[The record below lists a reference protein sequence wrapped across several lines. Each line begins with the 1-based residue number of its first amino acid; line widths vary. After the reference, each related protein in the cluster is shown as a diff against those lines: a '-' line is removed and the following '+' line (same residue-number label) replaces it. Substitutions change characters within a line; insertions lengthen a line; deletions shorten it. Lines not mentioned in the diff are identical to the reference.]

1 MSFSGA
7 PDGSKHSDFRALLN
21 RKTPGQ
27 VDMQRPQ
34 LMQLS
39 WSTTGFLFILA
50 SVLSVG
56 YCTSFRK
63 DVNHVGKPMI
73 FESVEV
79 GPLGVNCFILGCETS
94 HEGVV
99 VDPGG
104 DVGRIAE
111 IVQRHGLKIRYII
124 NTHGHFDHVGGN
136 LQAVRTFGAPLL
148 IHESDATMLGRAAEV
163 ARMYGMQGENSPAP
177 DSFLTENGEIAFG
190 SHHMKVLHTPG
201 HTQGGC
207 CLYLESEKTVITGD
221 TLFADSIGRTD
232 LPGGSHEQLL
242 ASIKTKLFTLPD
254 EVTAYPGHGP
264 KTTIGHEKRNNPYF

>member
-7 PDGSKHSDFRALLN
+7 PDGSKHSDFPVLLK

-50 SVLSVG
+50 SLLSAN
-56 YCTSFRK
+56 YCTSFGK
-63 DVNHVGKPMI
+63 DVNRVEKPMI

-79 GPLGVNCFILGCETS
+79 GPLGVNCFILGCAAS
-94 HEGVV
+94 REGVV
-99 VDPGG
+99 IDPGG
-104 DVGRIAE
+104 DVGRISE

-136 LQAVRTFGAPLL
+136 LQAVKAFGAPLL
-148 IHESDATMLGRAAEV
+148 IHENDAAMLGRAAEV
-163 ARMYGMQGENSPAP
+163 ANMYGMQGENSPAP
-177 DSFLTENGEIAFG
+177 DSFLAEGMEIAFG
-190 SHHMKVLHTPG
+190 THRMKVLHTPG

-207 CLYLESEKTVITGD
+207 CLYLEDEKKVITGD

-242 ASIKTKLFTLPD
+242 ASVRSKLFTLPD

>member
-1 MSFSGA
+1 MFFTEA
-7 PDGSKHSDFRALLN
+7 PDGSKHSDFPSSLK
-21 RKTPGQ
+21 RKTSGQ

-34 LMQLS
+34 LMQFS
-39 WSTTGFLFILA
+39 WSTTGFFFILA
-50 SVLSVG
+50 SIFSVA
-56 YCTSFRK
+56 YCTSFRT
-63 DVNHVGKPMI
+63 DVNQAEKSMI
-73 FESVEV
+73 FETLEV
-79 GPLGVNCFILGCETS
+79 GPLGVNCFILGCAGS

-99 VDPGG
+99 IDPGG
-104 DVGRIAE
+104 DMERIAGV
-111 IVQRHGLKIRYII
+111 VQRHQLKIRYII

-136 LQAVRTFGAPLL
+136 LQAVKAFGAPLL
-148 IHESDATMLGRAAEV
+148 IHKNDAVMLGRAADV
-163 ARMYGMQGENSPAP
+163 AHMYGMQGENSPEP
-177 DSFLTENGEIAFG
+177 DSFLTDNMEIVFG
-190 SHHMKVLHTPG
+190 SHRMKVLHTPG

-207 CLYLESEKTVITGD
+207 CLYLAAEKKVITGD